1 MNLVLGCVTR
11 KYATLSGRA
20 RRAEY
25 WLFTLAYIIF
35 YSIMIG
41 IDLGASSYNPV
52 SGYGFFSSVFALA
65 MIIPYFAVG
74 IRRLHDT
81 DRKGWWVLIGF
92 VPVIGGI
99 WIFVLYCL
107 KGTDG
112 GNRFGPDPLAPHI
125 KIEP

>member
-1 MNLVLGCVTR
+1 MNLALECVTR
-11 KYATLSGRA
+11 KYATFSGRA
-20 RRAEY
+20 RRAEF
-25 WLFTLAYIIF
+25 WLFSLAYIIF
-35 YSIMIG
+35 YLIMIG
-41 IDLGASSYNPV
+41 IDLGVSTFDPV
-52 SGYGFFSSVFALA
+52 SGYGFFSIVFALA
-65 MIIPYFAVG
+65 MIIPYLAVS

-81 DRKGWWVLIGF
+81 DRRGWWVLIGF

-112 GNRFGPDPLAPHI
+112 ENRFGPDSWAPHI